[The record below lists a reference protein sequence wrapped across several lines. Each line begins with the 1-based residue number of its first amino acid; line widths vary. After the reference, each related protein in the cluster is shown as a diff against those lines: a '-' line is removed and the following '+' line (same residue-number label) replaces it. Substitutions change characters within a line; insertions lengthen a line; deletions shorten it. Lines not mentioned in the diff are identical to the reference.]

1 MKIQVRAESHSYDVV
16 IGKGIL
22 KQGLQSI
29 STILDKA
36 DQIIVLTDQNIWDAQ
51 GNYFKSQMTKP
62 FDVFIMPNGEEGKTF
77 ANFEAT
83 HTFLLQK
90 NCTRKSVII
99 AFGGGAVGDLSGFVA
114 ATFMR
119 GIPFIQVPTTILAHD
134 SAVGGKTAINHPLG
148 KNLIGAF
155 YQPQIVIY
163 DTNMLSTLPEVE
175 IRSGMAEVVK
185 HAMLSDE
192 KWLQQLLQ
200 LNYEQMRDEQL
211 STYLAKG
218 IQVKASIVEQ
228 DETEQSVRMFLNLG
242 HTYGHALEAAAG
254 YGKLTH
260 GECVMI
266 GLIYMLLLCELE
278 ETVTPEFTKEF
289 IQFVHNN
296 DYPLHAIEQYPFD
309 LLKQYMVKDKKA
321 DYGELQFV
329 LLQKI
334 GAPFMKKVDLETCE
348 RVDRLLRQ
356 RITEVLR

>member
-1 MKIQVRAESHSYDVV
+1 MKIQVRTNSHAYDVV

-22 KQGLQSI
+22 QEGLQSI
-29 STILDKA
+29 STILDKS

-51 GNYFKSQMTKP
+51 GDYFSSQMTKP
-62 FDVFIMPNGEEGKTF
+62 YDVFIMPNGEAGKTF

-99 AFGGGAVGDLSGFVA
+99 AFGGGAVGDLAGFVA

-163 DTNMLSTLPEVE
+163 DTNMLTTLPEVE

-192 KWLQQLLQ
+192 KWLHELLQ
-200 LNYEQMRDEQL
+200 LNYEQMTDEQL
-211 STYLAKG
+211 SMYLAKG

-266 GLIYMLLLCELE
+266 GLIYMLLLCETE
-278 ETVTPEFTKEF
+278 GTIAPEFTNEF
-289 IQFVHNN
+289 IQFVHKNN
-296 DYPLHAIEQYPFD
+296 YPLHSLTQYSFEQ
-309 LLKQYMVKDKKA
+309 LKQYMVKDKKA

-334 GAPFMKKVDLETCE
+334 GVPFMKKIDLQTCE
-348 RVDRLLRQ
+348 RVDQILRQ
-356 RITEVLR
+356 RLTEVLR